1 MPKYINNTFTSFYM
15 VSNNIS
21 SGAHNHDHN
30 HDNTNG
36 SKDLIAEAYDL
47 LKSSKPVRGPHTG
60 HTDHEPNVSIRQIK
74 YKDHDIVIRTRYE
87 IEVDGKVLNN
97 HIYVD
102 NEGKVSSHAM
112 PTYSF
117 PSTVDLIKRLIDK
130 FPNSFSNQNID
141 PEKDLQ

>member
-1 MPKYINNTFTSFYM
+1 M
-15 VSNNIS
+15 VSNNNS
-21 SGAHNHDHN
+21 ETHDHN
-30 HDNTNG
+30 HDNTNEN
-36 SKDLIAEAYDL
+36 KDLIAEAYSL
-47 LKSSKPVRGPHTG
+47 LKSNRPVRGPHVG
-60 HTDHEPNVSIRQIK
+60 HTDEPFTSIRQIK
-74 YKDHDIVIRTRYE
+74 YKDHDIIIRTHYE

-130 FPNSFSNQNID
+130 FPNSFSGQNID
-141 PEKDLQ
+141 KEKSRK